1 MTEFKIDDYI
11 LQKECEELAQDI
23 FDDVLQFNLGISEND
38 LRKKCDERAHEDAD
52 SHEWVIYNHKALM
65 MCAHCDVSRGEEFLE
80 DVGMPED
87 PTIYSLATSIAY
99 GEMRAR
105 IMDAIETLIENR
117 ETEEE
122 EDDETDE

>member
-1 MTEFKIDDYI
+1 MTEFQINDYI
-11 LQKECEELAQDI
+11 LQKKCEELAQDI
-23 FDDVLQFNLGISEND
+23 FDDVLQFNHDISEDD
-38 LRKKCDERAHEDAD
+38 LREKCDERAHENAD

-65 MCAHCDVSRGEEFLE
+65 MCAHCDVSQGEEFLI
-80 DVGMPED
+80 DTGMPED
-87 PTIYSLATSIAY
+87 PTIYRLATTIAY